1 MYKEFYG
8 FSEDPFNLTPDPSFL
23 FSPPGYDDVRSS
35 IQSGIK
41 ERKGIMVITGE
52 VGTGKT
58 TLINTLLKE
67 LSEEIK
73 TAFIFNPKLTFRQ
86 LLKTVLWEL
95 KIPVAGENTPS
106 LLAKLN
112 VFLNERMAKD
122 ENVLIVIDEAQNLTP
137 KVLDDLGRLY
147 QQVPSGV
154 NTLQT
159 LLVGQ
164 LELDDKLNSEE
175 LRRFKQRITIH
186 KHINLLNVQESRDYI
201 DHRLRVVGSSSSKVF
216 TPEAVEV
223 ICEYAKGIPRVIN
236 LICDGALFAGY
247 EASAPVIDA
256 QMVRRAIAENE
267 IAVERK
273 PFPEEK
279 EEVIPERERVAEEA
293 PIERKE
299 VSAEAQ
305 VVPAGGEAWGEKVD
319 HPSGQEG
326 EARRKKTLYLKVGI
340 PAFVLA
346 CLAVW
351 ALVFWPQ
358 NRAQPLKKEE
368 DKNFSLD
375 QRPIEPEG
383 EKSIQVKQVKVEE
396 GWTLSTI
403 TKRFYGGTNPALI
416 DLILEANPQI
426 IDLNRIQAGDSI
438 KIPEIQEKLLILK
451 TAEQVFT
458 IHLGTYADR
467 EQVRTFRNESVLAGK
482 KFEMSARKVS
492 PRETWYRIT
501 AGPFA
506 TEGQA
511 LESIQ
516 DLKERG
522 LLPFFPG
529 ARIGS

>member
-23 FSPPGYDDVRSS
+23 FSPPGYDNVRSS
-35 IQSGIK
+35 IESGIK
-41 ERKGIMVITGE
+41 ERKGVMVITGE

-58 TLINTLLKE
+58 TLINALLKE
-67 LSEEIK
+67 LSEKIK
-73 TAFIFNPKLTFRQ
+73 TAFIFNPKLTFKQ

-95 KIPVAGENTPS
+95 KIPVSGESTPS
-106 LLAKLN
+106 LLGKLN
-112 VFLNERMAKD
+112 VFLNERMAED
-122 ENVLIVIDEAQNLTP
+122 ENVLIVIDEAQNLSP
-137 KVLDDLGRLY
+137 RVLDDLGRLY

-164 LELDDKLNSEE
+164 LELDSKLNSEE

-186 KHINLLNVQESRDYI
+186 KQINLLNVQESREYI

-216 TPEAVEV
+216 TPEAVEA

-256 QMVRRAIAENE
+256 QMVRKAIAENE
-267 IAVERK
+267 ITFEGK
-273 PFPEEK
+273 SYPEKE
-279 EEVIPERERVAEEA
+279 EEVIPKMEMVAEEA

-299 VSAEAQ
+299 VSAEERII
-305 VVPAGGEAWGEKVD
+305 PEEEETLGEKVD
-319 HPSGQEG
+319 LPSRKEA
-326 EARRKKTLYLKVGI
+326 EARRESPLYLKVGI

-346 CLAVW
+346 CLAVL

-358 NRAQPLKKEE
+358 NRVQPLQKE
-368 DKNFSLD
+368 DKNLSLD
-375 QRPIEPEG
+375 QRPMEPEE

-396 GWTLSTI
+396 GWTLSVL

-438 KIPEIQEKLLILK
+438 KIPEIKEKLLVIK
-451 TAEQVFT
+451 TGDHAFS
-458 IHLGTYADR
+458 IHLGTFADR
-467 EQVRTFRNESVLAGK
+467 EQVRSFQNEPVLAGK
-482 KFEMSARKVS
+482 KFEMMARKVS
-492 PRETWYRIT
+492 PRETWYRLM

-506 TEGQA
+506 TEGEA
-511 LESIQ
+511 LQSIEA
-516 DLKERG
+516 LKERG
-522 LLPFFPG
+522 LLPFFPS
-529 ARIGS
+529 ARIKS

>member
-23 FSPPGYDDVRSS
+23 FTPPRYDEVRSS
-35 IQSGIK
+35 IESGIK
-41 ERKGIMVITGE
+41 ERKGVMVITGE

-58 TLINTLLKE
+58 TLINALLKE

-86 LLKTVLWEL
+86 LLKTALWEL

-112 VFLNERMAKD
+112 AFLNERMAKD
-122 ENVLIVIDEAQNLTP
+122 ENVLLVIDEAQNLTP
-137 KVLDDLGRLY
+137 RVLDDLGRLY

-164 LELDDKLNSEE
+164 LELDTKLNSEA

-186 KHINLLNVQESRDYI
+186 KQINLLNVQESRDYI
-201 DHRLRVVGSSSSKVF
+201 DHRLRVVGSSSAKVF

-236 LICDGALFAGY
+236 LICDGALFGGF

-256 QMVRRAIAENE
+256 QMVREAIAENE
-267 IAVERK
+267 ITVEGK
-273 PFPEEK
+273 PYPEEE
-279 EEVIPERERVAEEA
+279 EEVIPKMKMMAEEA

-299 VSAEAQ
+299 FSAEERII
-305 VVPAGGEAWGEKVD
+305 PGEEEALGEKVAL
-319 HPSGQEG
+319 PSRQEG
-326 EARRKKTLYLKVGI
+326 EAPRKSPLYLKVGI

-346 CLAVW
+346 CLAGL

-358 NRAQPLKKEE
+358 NRVPPVKEE
-368 DKNFSLD
+368 DKNLSLD
-375 QRPIEPEG
+375 QKPMEPEE
-383 EKSIQVKQVKVEE
+383 EKSIQAKVEE
-396 GWTLSTI
+396 GWSLSII

-416 DLILEANPQI
+416 DLILEANPQV
-426 IDLNRIQAGDSI
+426 IDLNRIQVGDSI
-438 KIPEIQEKLLILK
+438 KIPEINEKLLIHK
-451 TAEQVFT
+451 TADQAFT
-458 IHLGTYADR
+458 IHLGTFADR
-467 EQVRTFRNESVLAGK
+467 EQVRTFRNEPVLAGK
-482 KFEMSARKVS
+482 KIEMMARKVS
-492 PRETWYRIT
+492 PRETWYRIM

-506 TEGQA
+506 TEREA

-516 DLKERG
+516 ALKMRG